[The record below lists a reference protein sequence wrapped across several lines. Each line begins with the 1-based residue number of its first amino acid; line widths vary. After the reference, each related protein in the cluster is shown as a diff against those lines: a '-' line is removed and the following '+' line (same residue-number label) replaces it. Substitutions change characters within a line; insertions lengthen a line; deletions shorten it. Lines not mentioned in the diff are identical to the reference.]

1 MSASL
6 DSFEPLAVERHAMG
20 PDDVVFDVKYCG
32 VCASQKY
39 SLCVVALCLGVNF

>member
-20 PDDVVFDVKYCG
+20 PDDVLFDIKYCG
-32 VCASQKY
+32 VCTLQKR
-39 SLCVVALCLGVNF
+39 SCVALD